1 MMSILSREPCVCSC
15 ECVRACVRVCV
26 RPMYLAYSFLSRCVL
41 SLTPTMIFIVV
52 YIVAYLS
59 FVSHCYRL
67 ILSYLPQ
74 TRGMFKG
81 MSFPLF
87 AVGVINS
94 AFFGVYGSTIQFL
107 GVLRTTDPGTP
118 PPPPS
123 YLDMT
128 LVGGFAGV
136 VQSIPCTP
144 IELVKVRL
152 QVQRGNSLIV
162 LAMQKD

>member
-1 MMSILSREPCVCSC
+1 MS
-15 ECVRACVRVCV
+15 
-26 RPMYLAYSFLSRCVL
+26 
-41 SLTPTMIFIVV
+41 FI
-52 YIVAYLS
+52 
-59 FVSHCYRL
+59 SHCV
-67 ILSYLPQ
+67 IDSVFLPQ

-87 AVGVINS
+87 AVGVVNS
-94 AFFGVYGSTIQFL
+94 CFFGVYGSTIQF
-107 GVLRTTDPGTP
+107 VQVMRTTTPETP

-123 YLDMT
+123 YLDMA

-152 QVQRGNSLIV
+152 QVQRGNSRIHHYVSNANRWGGKLWN
-162 LAMQKD
+162 